1 MIIAVRRVDSIHQEL
16 LMSALPLLD
25 YALSSTTKRKG
36 RASSRQAKGRLTQF
50 AQSLVQSVL
59 DDLER
64 VRLFETAV
72 QPSEDDDAF
81 RFDRDVAVLV
91 RYGYEECMKRAEQV
105 LQRVDRL
112 QARGHK
118 IKGAEKL
125 RDAHGELAAMLN
137 VSLEDIARAQEQA
150 NHGKLQPG
158 AELRNEL
165 RAKLHK

>member
-1 MIIAVRRVDSIHQEL
+1 
-16 LMSALPLLD
+16 MSALPLLD
-25 YALSSTTKRKG
+25 YALSSSSGPKG
-36 RASSRQAKGRLTQF
+36 QRQSRRSKDRLTQF

-72 QPSEDDDAF
+72 ETAEEEDNF

-125 RDAHGELAAMLN
+125 RDAHGELAAMLG
-137 VSLEDIARAQEQA
+137 VSLEDIAHAQQQA
-150 NHGKLQPG
+150 NHGKVHPA

-165 RAKLHK
+165 RARLHK